1 MRFGGAAGDTVGA
14 GGVFSWGGVSGRAA
28 ASVGFF
34 SSSLTARGRAGG
46 ASLAFSEGGGAASSL
61 CRGDERGRLLRVL
74 SKSILDSGAYFL
86 NFAGAGL
93 V

>member
-1 MRFGGAAGDTVGA
+1 MGDTVGA

-46 ASLAFSEGGGAASSL
+46 ASLAFSEGGGASSL
-61 CRGDERGRLLRVL
+61 CRGDERGRLLRDL
-74 SKSILDSGAYFL
+74 SKSILFHGHGVYL
-86 NFAGAGL
+86 NAA
-93 V
+93 